1 MTQDIGRRLK
11 WFLYNLDLQL
21 DDIAL
26 ENKNKET
33 ELYFDTAD
41 LRAAILGLH
50 DFYRPDSDEFNRN
63 KFNKPE
69 RLVHCLAV
77 SNWLGS
83 IHLLPPHQK
92 EFLTLLKIEFGVTI
106 ERDPVGVAKRFLHHA
121 GFADAHERISPISEL
136 SQAEIKKLVT
146 RQAGSAHDFFKAVQC
161 IVPWHKRLPTMLH
174 NGTLHINPQKVD
186 YENVISNS
194 AFQQLL
200 DAFNLERPSK
210 QVQNLADVIA
220 IVLLNNKILLY
231 RKGESNVIPRLFVS
245 APIFRK
251 IIGQKEFAGF
261 LTYSKTPEGRDIS
274 VFRDEDY
281 FVFRAT
287 FRSDL
292 RTTSNDGE
300 ARQDVE
306 TRLRALREEVATI
319 LKARSDIEIGNVSE
333 EESGELFNQAL
344 VNDEEEIRVLGKP
357 LSHAIEELRRFSFL
371 ENVWLRSRAPEDLD
385 SAVRQLIQSAQEVKI
400 KRTKTFKSG
409 LDKALGDVKQ
419 TLEKN
424 VQEVEWVMTLWDG
437 LEQRAGALL
446 DDVPRSRS
454 KTLDYF
460 RDLAL
465 LRYSFPS
472 KTHERI
478 EIVLK
483 ELLEKGS
490 AEKYARRFVI
500 TACLRGARDPRGEA
514 ENLIV
519 AVAALRVAKM
529 DRQVIELLEK
539 MDHKQLHF
547 SLKIVYAESM
557 FSVLQQPQLTQ
568 PKSDPQKL
576 RHRISTL
583 MSELESASRKTRRD
597 QSRADILI
605 GLAYLNFRL
614 WRYRG
619 GEALWRKSPKS
630 NIDVNRSLQKII
642 DTAIAY
648 AKRAYAD
655 LKDKDEKVK
664 KVYALNIYVY
674 YLVEGGTKDREEEII
689 EAVRE
694 LGSFKDQS
702 EVWMYR
708 FDDTLARHYFRRAV
722 SKEVEAAWQQSLET
736 AKRLIHEAKQEGIKD
751 RDVEGCMIMI
761 DNAFDAGYQGR
772 HRFFM

>member
-1 MTQDIGRRLK
+1 MTQDIGKRLK

-21 DDIAL
+21 DDIDL
-26 ENKNKET
+26 ENKGKET

-77 SNWLGS
+77 SNWLGP

-106 ERDPVGVAKRFLHHA
+106 ERDPVGVARKFLHHA
-121 GFADAHERISPISEL
+121 GFADAHERLSPISEL
-136 SQAEIKKLVT
+136 SQDEIKKLVT

-161 IVPWHKRLPTMLH
+161 IVPWHKRLPTMLN
-174 NGTLHINPQKVD
+174 NGILHINPQKVD
-186 YENVISNS
+186 YENVVGHS
-194 AFQQLL
+194 AFQQLIE
-200 DAFNLERPSK
+200 AFNLERPFK

-231 RKGESNVIPRLFVS
+231 KKGESNVVPRLFVS
-245 APIFRK
+245 APVFRK
-251 IIGQKEFAGF
+251 IIEQTAFAGF
-261 LTYSKTPEGRDIS
+261 LTYSQTPEHEDIS

-281 FVFRAT
+281 FIFRAT

-292 RTTSNDGE
+292 RMTSNGGE
-300 ARQDVE
+300 TRQDVE
-306 TRLRALREEVATI
+306 ARLRTLREEVAKI
-319 LKARSDIEIGNVSE
+319 LKARSDIQMGNVSDDG
-333 EESGELFNQAL
+333 SGELFNQAL
-344 VNDEEEIRVLGKP
+344 TNDGEEIRVLGKP
-357 LSHAIEELRRFSFL
+357 LSHTIEELRRFSFL
-371 ENVWLRSRAPEDLD
+371 ENVWLHSRAPADLD
-385 SAVRQLIQSAQEVKI
+385 SAVRQLIQSAQEVKV
-400 KRTKTFKSG
+400 KQSKKFKSG

-424 VQEVEWVMTLWDG
+424 VREVEWVMTLWDG
-437 LEQRAGALL
+437 LERRAGAVL
-446 DDVPRSRS
+446 DDVPRSKS

-465 LRYSFPS
+465 LRYSFPA

-500 TACLRGARDPRGEA
+500 TACLRGARDPKGEA

-539 MDHKQLHF
+539 MDPKLLHF
-547 SLKIVYAESM
+547 SLKTVYAESM
-557 FSVLQQPQLTQ
+557 FSALQQPQPAQ
-568 PKSDPQKL
+568 PKTNPKEL
-576 RHRISTL
+576 RRRISNI
-583 MSELESASRKTRRD
+583 MSELELASNKARSD

-605 GLAYLNFRL
+605 GLAYLKFRL

-619 GEALWRKSPKS
+619 GEALWRKSPKA
-630 NIDVNRSLQKII
+630 NIDVNRPLQKII
-642 DTAIAY
+642 DTAITY

-674 YLVEGGTKDREEEII
+674 YLVEGGTKEREGEII

-722 SKEVEAAWQQSLET
+722 SKDNEAEWRESLQT

-751 RDVEGCMIMI
+751 RDIEGCMIMI

-772 HRFFM
+772 HSFFM